1 MDMIK
6 YPKGSKLRYERE
18 ASEKDFLEWYQKQD
32 QSQYEKPSVTVDL
45 IGLRFNTT
53 TNHLQALMVKRIA
66 NPERGKWALPGG
78 FIKPNETTYDAVKR
92 EVKEETNI
100 DIDKDRIQLLPLVST
115 PNRDPRMWV
124 MTNPNIILFT
134 PDDQLDLQA
143 GDDAQETKF
152 FDVTTNY
159 FGQPVIEGLDT
170 DKIAFDHCAMIVD
183 AVRQLQTDLRLKN
196 FEKILPMLPKQF
208 ILAQALELF
217 KAIDFPRFRNYD
229 NSNIKRILKDHI
241 EQVSTLKLDG
251 IRKPFGL
258 YALTKSSSQEE
269 KEDPYYHALEIVI
282 PIKTKDCVPAIYC
295 ILFRTGYVY
304 ASVAMYPANQN
315 PRYNLSPEIAGECL
329 PAIKEFNDKEG
340 FNNKQYGNYS
350 LNNPNSPLNQNI
362 VADLKKLLAQV
373 PNYRIFEKEYK
384 AQDVIDLWNETYG
397 EEHNDNVE

>member
-1 MDMIK
+1 MIK

-18 ASEKDFLEWYQKQD
+18 ASEKDFLKWYQKQD

-53 TNHLQALMVKRIA
+53 TNHLQVLMVKRIA

-100 DIDKDRIQLLPLVST
+100 DIDEDRVQLLPLVST

-134 PDDQLDLQA
+134 PDDQLTLQA
-143 GDDAQETKF
+143 GDDAQEAKF

-159 FGQPVIEGLDT
+159 FGQPVIEGLNT

-183 AVRQLQTDLRLKN
+183 AIHHLQTDLRLKN
-196 FEKILPMLPKQF
+196 FEKVLPMLPKQF

-258 YALTKSSSQEE
+258 YALTKSDSQVQ
-269 KEDPYYHALEIVI
+269 KEDPYYHALKIAI
-282 PIKTKDCVPAIYC
+282 PIKTKECVPTIYC

-304 ASVAMYPANQN
+304 PSVAVYPDSPIA
-315 PRYNLSPEIAGECL
+315 RCNLSPKIAGECL
-329 PAIKEFNDKEG
+329 PAIKEFNKKEY
-340 FNNKQYGNYS
+340 QNYS
-350 LNNPNSPLNQNI
+350 LTEPNSPLNQNI

-373 PNYRIFEKEYK
+373 PNYRIFEKEYRP
-384 AQDVIDLWNETYG
+384 QDAIDLWNETYG
-397 EEHNDNVE
+397 EKNNDNME

>member
-1 MDMIK
+1 MIK

-18 ASEKDFLEWYQKQD
+18 ASEKDFLDWYQKQD

-53 TNHLQALMVKRIA
+53 TNHLQVLMVKRIA
-66 NPERGKWALPGG
+66 NPERDKWALPGG

-100 DIDKDRIQLLPLVST
+100 DIDEDRVQLLPLVST
-115 PNRDPRMWV
+115 SNRDPRMWV

-134 PDDQLDLQA
+134 PDDQLTLQA
-143 GDDAQETKF
+143 GDDAQEAKF

-159 FGQPVIEGLDT
+159 FGQPVIEGLNT
-170 DKIAFDHCAMIVD
+170 DKIAFDHCTMIVD
-183 AVRQLQTDLRLKN
+183 AIQHLQTDLRLKN

-258 YALTKSSSQEE
+258 YALTKSSSQNE
-269 KEDPYYHALEIVI
+269 KEDPYYHALEIAI
-282 PIKTKDCVPAIYC
+282 PIKTKECVPTIYC

-304 ASVAMYPANQN
+304 PSVAMYPANQS
-315 PRYNLSPEIAGECL
+315 PRYNLSPKIAGECL
-329 PAIKEFNDKEG
+329 PAIKEFNKKEY
-340 FNNKQYGNYS
+340 KNYS
-350 LNNPNSPLNQNI
+350 LYEPNSPLNQNI